1 MLLWSL
7 YTQNWD
13 NGRLRLM
20 PPAGGALSSPAVEGP
35 SPLPWQQQAEG
46 AAEPTGLQ
54 QRQAAPDEH
63 QLQEREHAPRQVA
76 QQQQQQHSQGTHMA
90 LRAPQLKQESQETPT
105 QGLDQQQQ
113 SQQQQGQQKLSGPSA
128 TAAASAAPQQTVGR
142 GGSLAQRAEAAVQ
155 RKLKQ
160 AELAFAQA
168 AEDPAG
174 PCPLRPLQLLASVG
188 CGGATLKVRAAPAL
202 LPCRRL
208 ATHHSCDPQMPG
220 TAYHSFYAG

>member
-1 MLLWSL
+1 M
-7 YTQNWD
+7 
-13 NGRLRLM
+13 
-20 PPAGGALSSPAVEGP
+20 
-35 SPLPWQQQAEG
+35 
-46 AAEPTGLQ
+46 
-54 QRQAAPDEH
+54 
-63 QLQEREHAPRQVA
+63 
-76 QQQQQQHSQGTHMA
+76 
-90 LRAPQLKQESQETPT
+90 
-105 QGLDQQQQ
+105 
-113 SQQQQGQQKLSGPSA
+113 
-128 TAAASAAPQQTVGR
+128 
-142 GGSLAQRAEAAVQ
+142 Q